1 MKNEGG
7 TRSDDRRQTASEE
20 GKRDGPLGLVH
31 RLTLN
36 G

>member
-20 GKRDGPLGLVH
+20 GKRDGIRNTMGL
-31 RLTLN
+31 
-36 G
+36 